1 MPEVI
6 DRGFLRK
13 LAEWSSN
20 GAPVASLYL
29 DVDGRRYPRKQD
41 YLIRAEQLC
50 HQLKKEAEG
59 LDRSG
64 RSSVT
69 KDTQKMLEWLEG
81 LDRGPSR
88 GVALFSCSSAGLWE
102 EVRVSRPVSDR
113 ATLADHPHVL
123 PLEALVET
131 YATFCTVL
139 VDREKARIFQA
150 RMGRIREE
158 TGVFD
163 DVPGRHDQGG
173 WSQARYQRHIED
185 HVGRHL
191 RHVGEELFRYFK
203 RQGFDHL
210 ILAGPDEV
218 VAEFE
223 PDLHDYLKRRIVARI
238 ALPVGTS
245 ASEVLERSLQVEEE
259 MEARREREVVQRVTA
274 EAAAGR
280 HAVVGLEPVLAALNE
295 SRIDTLVVPYG
306 LAVEGVRCTQCGWLG
321 TSGTVCMACGGSTEK
336 VGDVVESAVAKA
348 IRQSARVE
356 TLTSWDGRDR
366 AEVGA
371 LLRY

>member
-1 MPEVI
+1 MPETI
-6 DRGFLRK
+6 DRDFLRK
-13 LAEWSSN
+13 LADWSAD
-20 GAPVASLYL
+20 GAPVSSLYL

-50 HQLKKEAEG
+50 HQLTKDGQG
-59 LDRSG
+59 LDRHG
-64 RSSVT
+64 RLSVG
-69 KDTQKMLEWLEG
+69 KDARRMLEWIDA

-88 GVALFSCSSAGLWE
+88 GVALFSCSSSGLWE
-102 EVRVSRPVSDR
+102 EVLVSRPVSDR
-113 ATLADHPHVL
+113 AVLAGHPYVL
-123 PLEALVET
+123 PLEALVDT
-131 YATFCTVL
+131 YETFCTVL
-139 VDREKARIFQA
+139 VDREKARIFLA

-158 TGVFD
+158 RGVFD
-163 DVPGRHDQGG
+163 DVPGKHDQGG

-185 HVGRHL
+185 HVERHL

-210 ILAGPDEV
+210 ILAGPDEL

-223 PDLHDYLKRRIVARI
+223 RDLHDYLKRRIVARI
-238 ALPVGTS
+238 TLPMTAS
-245 ASEVLERSLQVEEE
+245 AAEVLERSLQVEEE
-259 MEARREREVVQRVTA
+259 VEARREREVLERMNA

-280 HAVVGLEPVLAALNE
+280 QAVIGLEPVLAALNDK
-295 SRIDTLVVPYG
+295 RIDTLVVPLG

-321 TSGTVCMACGGSTEK
+321 TSGTVCMACGGVTEH

-348 IRQSARVE
+348 IQQSSRVE
-356 TLTSWDGRDR
+356 TLTNLDGPEKV
-366 AEVGA
+366 EVGA